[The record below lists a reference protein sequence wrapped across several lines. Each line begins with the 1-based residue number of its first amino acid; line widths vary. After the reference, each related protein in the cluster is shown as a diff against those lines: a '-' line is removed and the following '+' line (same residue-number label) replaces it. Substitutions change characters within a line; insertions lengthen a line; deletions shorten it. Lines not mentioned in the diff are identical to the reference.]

1 MKTEQLLLS
10 LPFDNAYFND
20 LTKDF
25 NLKSYFD
32 DGFLIK
38 QISTGGFDPTRGEVS
53 CVVLLERTVEE

>member
-10 LPFDNAYFND
+10 LPFDKYD

-38 QISTGGFDPTRGEVS
+38 QISTGGFDPQRGEVS
-53 CVVLLERTVEE
+53 CVLLLERTVEE